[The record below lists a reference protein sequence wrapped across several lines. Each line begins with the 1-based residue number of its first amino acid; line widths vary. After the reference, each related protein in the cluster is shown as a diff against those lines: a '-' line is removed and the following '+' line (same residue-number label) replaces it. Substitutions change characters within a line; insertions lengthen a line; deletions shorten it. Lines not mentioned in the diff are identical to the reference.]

1 MTGNQR
7 VRIIAEA
14 GVNHNGS
21 LEKALQL
28 IDIAKDSGADIVKF
42 QTFKAEAVSNH
53 SAPKAEYQKQNNP
66 GEESQLE
73 MLKRLELD
81 ERAHQSLIAHC
92 REINIQFLSTPFD
105 IASLEMLDKRFDIPQ
120 IKIPS
125 GEITNLPFLLKV
137 AGTKKPVILSTG
149 MSSLGEVELALAALA
164 FGYRGSGRPSI
175 HAFQEVFNSPAG
187 QETLAEKVTLLHCTT
202 EYPAPFQEVN
212 LNAMDT
218 LKAAFGLPVGLSDHT
233 PGIAVSIAA
242 VGRGATVIEK
252 HFTIDRNLP
261 GPDHRAS
268 LEPEELKSLAQ
279 AIRQVEAALGDF
291 RKCPAPSELKNRAVA
306 RKSLVAACDIP
317 QGTVFNEQNVGMK
330 RPGTGIS
337 PVAYWEIMGKK
348 AQRDFK
354 QDELIET

>member
-7 VRIIAEA
+7 VRIIAEV

-42 QTFKAEAVSNH
+42 QTFKAEAISNH

-81 ERAHQSLIAHC
+81 ERAHQSLIIHC
-92 REINIQFLSTPFD
+92 RDKNIQFLSTPFD
-105 IASLEMLDKRFDIPQ
+105 VASLEMLDKRFHIPQ

-125 GEITNLPFLLKV
+125 GEITNLPFLLRI
-137 AGTKKPVILSTG
+137 AETKKPVILSTG
-149 MSSLGEVELALAALA
+149 MSSLGEIELALATLA
-164 FGYRGSGRPSI
+164 FGYKGSGRPSI
-175 HAFQEVFNSPAG
+175 HAFQDIFNSPEG
-187 QETLAEKVTLLHCTT
+187 QEALAEKVTLLHCTT

-212 LNAMDT
+212 LKAMDT

-242 VGRGATVIEK
+242 VARGAVLIEK
-252 HFTIDRNLP
+252 HFTMNRNLP

-268 LEPEELKSLAQ
+268 LEPDELKSMVQ

-317 QGTVFNEQNVGMK
+317 QGTVFTEQNVGMK